1 LQRAKSPHLCS
12 YIPADDAGVEA
23 ATPKVLEG
31 AELAVVA
38 AAAGVDKDGNDN
50 PGPDAVVVVVV
61 DAAVLA
67 GREKDGVA
75 EVTPNSGEL
84 VGAAADAGVD
94 ENEDPNKGDGEGV
107 WV

>member
-1 LQRAKSPHLCS
+1 MEKSPRLCS

-23 ATPKVLEG
+23 ATPKPLEG

-50 PGPDAVVVVVV
+50 PGPDAVVVVV

-67 GREKDGVA
+67 GKEKDGVA

-94 ENEDPNKGDGEGV
+94 ENEDPNRGDGEGV

>member
-1 LQRAKSPHLCS
+1 MQREKSPHLCS

-50 PGPDAVVVVVV
+50 PGPDAVVVVV